1 MKRTLFAVLGL
12 AIGLATACTTPPGA
26 HITCATATYQ
36 EEVGVHTPPSSPPNP
51 NTKLTLFQFDFTR
64 VGTYF
69 STTYYHHLNYEGLTV
84 KDMDRGSHARG
95 LIPHSEPHYALSNQ
109 GVNGSSYIT
118 TTLSVYGTKTTTF
131 DMNHLWFGCLSP
143 TNTRSAYAAVACNVS
158 VDCSSPLSFEGH
170 LGPRSF
176 TFTPSGPKHQQM
188 ILMDIGYTYCTDVTL
203 GVYSEFV
210 FDGTSDAI
218 LVIDSLNY
226 TAREG
231 EVILDYG
238 DGP

>member
-1 MKRTLFAVLGL
+1 
-12 AIGLATACTTPPGA
+12 
-26 HITCATATYQ
+26 
-36 EEVGVHTPPSSPPNP
+36 
-51 NTKLTLFQFDFTR
+51 
-64 VGTYF
+64 
-69 STTYYHHLNYEGLTV
+69 
-84 KDMDRGSHARG
+84 
-95 LIPHSEPHYALSNQ
+95 
-109 GVNGSSYIT
+109 
-118 TTLSVYGTKTTTF
+118 
-131 DMNHLWFGCLSP
+131 
-143 TNTRSAYAAVACNVS
+143 
-158 VDCSSPLSFEGH
+158 
-170 LGPRSF
+170 
-176 TFTPSGPKHQQM
+176 M